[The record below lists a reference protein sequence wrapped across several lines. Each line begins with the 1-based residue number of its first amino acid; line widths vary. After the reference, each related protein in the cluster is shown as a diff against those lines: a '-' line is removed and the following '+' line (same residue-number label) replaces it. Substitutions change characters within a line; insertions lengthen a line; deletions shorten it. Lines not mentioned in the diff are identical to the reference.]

1 MGNFNPLI
9 PLARAFQSQGHDV
22 AFATA
27 ARFGPVVEAA
37 GFEVLGAGLDNLY
50 NDYVQQLPAGSIGP
64 ARFAEIFVDRLA
76 EPMLADLLRIIPA
89 WHPF

>member
-50 NDYVQQLPAGSIGP
+50 NDY